1 MIRNLRYTIAVAVIA
16 TSLVRPAAAQA
27 VPSGASVP
35 AATQAGAATIFYRT
49 TDRFLEVKRRHPA
62 GYNWTD
68 DGCSVP
74 AALRVSL
81 PALRYASKT
90 FVAQC
95 EQHDFAYRNF
105 GGSLHLDPSESR
117 RASVD
122 RFFYAQMRSRCQL
135 PDVARAHHLRRCL
148 FYARVFY
155 LAVRAFGRL
164 SPAAR

>member
-1 MIRNLRYTIAVAVIA
+1 MQRTIHRLCLIVTVALTVG
-16 TSLVRPAAAQA
+16 LVAPHSVHAAPARTPAA
-27 VPSGASVP
+27 SK
-35 AATQAGAATIFYRT
+35 AGAATLYYRT
-49 TDRFLEVKRRHPA
+49 TERFLEVKRRHPA

-74 AALRVSL
+74 PALRVSL
-81 PALRYASKT
+81 PALRYAST
-90 FVAQC
+90 MFAHQC
-95 EQHDFAYRNF
+95 AQHDFAYRNF

-122 RFFYAQMRSRCQL
+122 RFFYAQMRDRCHL